1 MAAGVGVFEPLGA
14 GTGVSAKQAKIQGVG
29 VEERTAIVVDSF
41 EPDARVEGAGGS
53 GEERCEV

>member
-14 GTGVSAKQAKIQGVG
+14 GTGVSAKEAKIQGVG

-41 EPDARVEGAGGS
+41 EADARVEGAGGS